1 MPLNT
6 AFFPCLL
13 INLSIDI
20 LVVCL
25 IDNNA
30 LRGKQNLNYKI
41 YWEKKLMNRIDY
53 SSSVMN
59 SPQNFT
65 SLLSKLK
72 TLFNILI

>member
-1 MPLNT
+1 M
-6 AFFPCLL
+6 
-13 INLSIDI
+13 I
-20 LVVCL
+20 
-25 IDNNA
+25 NNA

-72 TLFNILI
+72 TLFNILINFSEIYQPQAIKHNFLN